1 MIERDTMKAGVVF
14 VGGGPA
20 GLSAALALTN
30 LIAKHNAAVAK
41 GDKPGRLINE
51 QTLGVDMVVAVIEK
65 AANLGDHSCSG
76 AVIEPKALAE
86 LIPDYQEKGAPI
98 EGVVKSET
106 VHFLTRKR
114 SFKFPLVPPQMKNH
128 GNYIVSLGK
137 LVKWM
142 GEQLSAAGVD
152 ALTTFAAQEVLYDQ
166 NTSNKVIGVQLGDKG
181 RNPDGS
187 PKGIFEAGPN
197 LLARCTVL
205 CEGTRG
211 SCTKQLVKKLGLD
224 EGKNPQAYATGVKE
238 IWEFEKP
245 PLPAGHISHT
255 MGYPMDSHT
264 FGGSFIYALSGNQL
278 AVGIIT
284 GLDYHDPLIDP
295 HQQFCQFKQHPFVKK
310 LLEGGKVVSYG
321 AKTIPEGGYYSM
333 PKLAADGV
341 LICGDSAGMVAM
353 PKLKGVHYA
362 MKSGMLAAETL
373 FEALVKDDFSP
384 AQLAKYETA
393 VANSYIFKDM
403 YPARNFRALMKAGLY
418 GGTIHAALMTVTG
431 GRYPLDKVVID
442 EDYKD
447 TRKLLDI
454 YPQGLPQGAPTGGF
468 RYDNQGLAFDKLT
481 DVYHSG
487 TRHEEKQPCHLQVD
501 TSHCERCA
509 EEYGNPC
516 EKFCPADVYVI
527 ERDEATGKFAKL
539 RIDFSNCVHC
549 KTCDIKDPYDAINW
563 VPPEGGGGPLY
574 KNL

>member
-20 GLSAALALTN
+20 GLSGALHLTN

-41 GDKPGRLINE
+41 GDKPGKPINE
-51 QTLGVDMVVAVIEK
+51 ETLGVDMVVAVIEK
-65 AANLGDHSCSG
+65 AANLGDHTLSG

-86 LIPDYQEKGAPI
+86 LVPDFKAKGAPI
-98 EGVVKSET
+98 EGEVQSEG
-106 VHFLTRKR
+106 VYFLTQKS
-114 SFKFPLVPPQMKNH
+114 SFKFPVVPPQMNNH
-128 GNYIVSLGK
+128 GNLIVSLGK

-152 ALTTFAAQEVLYDQ
+152 ALTTFAAQEVLYEG
-166 NTSNKVIGVQLGDKG
+166 NRVIGVQLGDKG
-181 RNPDGS
+181 VNPDGT

-197 LLARCTVL
+197 LLAKCTVF

-224 EGKNPQAYATGVKE
+224 EGRNPQAYATGVKE
-238 IWEFEKP
+238 VWEFEKS
-245 PLPAGHISHT
+245 PLPAGHIIHT

-264 FGGSFIYALSGNQL
+264 FGGSFIYAMSNNQIAL
-278 AVGIIT
+278 GVIT

-295 HQQFCQFKQHPFVKK
+295 HVQFCKFKQHPFVKK
-310 LLEGGKVVSYG
+310 LLEGGKVVCYG
-321 AKTIPEGGYYSM
+321 AKTIPEGGYYSI
-333 PKLAADGV
+333 PKIAMDGA

-362 MKSGMLAAETL
+362 IKSGLLAAEAL
-373 FEALVKDDFSP
+373 FEALATGDFS
-384 AQLAKYETA
+384 AKQLAKYETA
-393 VANSYIFKDM
+393 VTNSYIVKDM
-403 YPARNFRALMKAGLY
+403 YPARNFRQLMKSGLL
-418 GGTIHAALMTVTG
+418 GGTLQAGLMTVTG
-431 GRYPLDKVVID
+431 GRYPLDKMVMD

-447 TRKLLDI
+447 TKKLSEV
-454 YPQGLPQGAPTGGF
+454 YPQGAPANAF
-468 RYDNQGLAFDKLT
+468 KYDNQGITFDKLT

-487 TRHEEKQPCHLQVD
+487 ARHEEKQPCHLKVD
-501 TSHCERCA
+501 TSHCQRCA

-516 EKFCPADVYVI
+516 EKFCPANVYVI
-527 ERDEATGKFAKL
+527 EREENTGKFEKL

-549 KTCDIKDPYDAINW
+549 KTCDIKDPYGAINW

>member
-1 MIERDTMKAGVVF
+1 MIERDTMTAGIVF

-20 GLSAALALTN
+20 GLSGALHLAN

-41 GDKPGRLINE
+41 GEKQGQRIDE

-65 AANLGDHSCSG
+65 ATNLGDHICSG

-86 LIPDYQEKGAPI
+86 LIPDYKEKGAPI
-98 EGVVKSET
+98 EGEVGSEG
-106 VHFLTRKR
+106 VYFLTRNHALK
-114 SFKFPLVPPQMKNH
+114 SPLVPPQMNNH
-128 GNYIVSLGK
+128 GNLIVSLGK
-137 LVKWM
+137 LVKWL

-152 ALTTFAAQEVLYDQ
+152 ALTTFAAQEVLYEGR
-166 NTSNKVIGVQLGDKG
+166 KVIGVQLGDKG
-181 RNPDGS
+181 VNPDGS

-197 LLARCTVL
+197 LLAKCTVF

-224 EGKNPQAYATGVKE
+224 EGRNPQAYATGVKE
-238 IWEFEKP
+238 VWEFAKS
-245 PLPAGHISHT
+245 PLPAGHVIHT

-264 FGGSFIYALSGNQL
+264 FGGSFIYSMSGNQI
-278 AVGIIT
+278 AVGVIT
-284 GLDYHDPLIDP
+284 GLDYQDPLIDP
-295 HQQFCQFKQHPFVKK
+295 HQQFCQLKQHPFVKQ

-321 AKTIPEGGYYSM
+321 AKTIPEGGYFSM
-333 PKLAADGV
+333 PKLAVDGA

-373 FEALVKDDFSP
+373 FEALEKGNFST

-393 VANSYIFKDM
+393 VAKSYIVKDM
-403 YPARNFRALMKAGLY
+403 YKARNFRALMKAGLY
-418 GGTIHAALMTVTG
+418 AGTFHAGLMTITG

-442 EDYKD
+442 EDHKD
-447 TRKLLDI
+447 TRKLLDV
-454 YPQGLPQGAPTGGF
+454 YPQGAPKRDF
-468 RYDNQGLAFDKLT
+468 KYDNQGLAFDKLT

-487 TRHEEKQPCHLQVD
+487 TRHEEKQPCHLKVD

-516 EKFCPADVYVI
+516 EKFCPANVYVI
-527 ERDEATGKFAKL
+527 ERDEATGKFQRL

-549 KTCDIKDPYDAINW
+549 KTCDIKDPYGAINW